1 MNELYTF
8 LQCFRTLINYYNS
21 ISFFNFKISLFTRN
35 ILPNVTLSHK
45 YRRNILNE
53 VIGEMISKT
62 ANIALRKILRLED
75 NRRTL

>member
-1 MNELYTF
+1 MTVF
-8 LQCFRTLINYYNS
+8 P
-21 ISFFNFKISLFTRN
+21 SLTSKYRCLLETN

-45 YRRNILNE
+45 YQRNILNK

-62 ANIALRKILRLED
+62 ANVALRKILRLED

>member
-1 MNELYTF
+1 MNELYPF

-21 ISFFNFKISLFTRN
+21 ISFFNLKVSLFIRN
-35 ILPNVTLSHK
+35 ILPNISLSHK

-53 VIGEMISKT
+53 VIGKMISKT
-62 ANIALRKILRLED
+62 ANIALRKILHLED